1 MGTTARAE
9 LAYGYDLGGMEGF
22 KAAEV
27 GRYDGPDL
35 PWWAEEDEHPEE
47 FTEVADRMLLDR
59 IGRFAETDRRADG
72 YYDRKHAAEKRVGV
86 RFDFPGNVEYPGL
99 VLIAEGSRRA
109 VAWAEVM
116 TLDPNEILIARP
128 DWDAKLAA
136 ALDALGIHPTQ
147 PGPRW
152 LVYPTY
158 G

>member
-9 LAYGYDLGGMEGF
+9 LAYGYDLGGVDGF
-22 KAAEV
+22 KATEV

-35 PWWAEEDEHPEE
+35 PWWREEDDHPQE
-47 FTEVADRMLLDR
+47 FTEVADQMLLDR
-59 IGRFAETDRRADG
+59 IGLFADTDWQADD
-72 YYDRKHAAEKRVGV
+72 YYDRKHTAEKRVGV
-86 RFDFPGNVEYPGL
+86 RFDFPGNHAYPGL
-99 VLIAEGSRRA
+99 VLIAEGSRSA
-109 VAWAEVM
+109 VAWSEVM

-128 DWDAKLAA
+128 EWDAKLTA

-147 PGPRW
+147 PAARW